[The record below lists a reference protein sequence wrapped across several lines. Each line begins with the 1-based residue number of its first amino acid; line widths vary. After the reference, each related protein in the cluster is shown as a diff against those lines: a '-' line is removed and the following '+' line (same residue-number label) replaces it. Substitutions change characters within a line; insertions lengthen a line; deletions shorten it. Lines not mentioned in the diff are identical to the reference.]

1 MRTITINATAA
12 AVGALVLAGGTF
24 AAGYITSNNA
34 APTKAASSQPV
45 AQAAPQRA
53 TNVSSQRV
61 ARTGELVPQSL
72 KASAASTLKVGSKVY
87 SLWLNPA
94 EFHPIGDPRACA
106 LANDGSY
113 VYRNV
118 GHVHDL
124 HCASAAAGRR
134 CARQLLA
141 GWASTTTRRRS

>member
-1 MRTITINATAA
+1 M
-12 AVGALVLAGGTF
+12 
-24 AAGYITSNNA
+24 
-34 APTKAASSQPV
+34 

-94 EFHPIGDPRACA
+94 EFHPLGDPRACA

-118 GHVHDL
+118 GTCTTYVARIPLPEGAALDSYTL
-124 HCASAAAGRR
+124 VGLDNDASA
-134 CARQLLA
+134 
-141 GWASTTTRRRS
+141 S